1 MIIELYGLS
10 GSGKTTFAKKM
21 AQESGFQIIK
31 IRTRLELLY
40 LNALFLVMHPW
51 RLVSG
56 FLYLTKNSPNGR
68 LFYYKL
74 MNTFLHVQAKYAKA
88 WLWRGRNKGLILDQ
102 GYVQNVIS
110 LFETEKSQDQIEKYM
125 SIWIRPDILVAFD
138 SSKEVREERLRG
150 RGDRSRQSFGERYLR
165 NWEEVAEKN
174 AGAFTE
180 ILKDLEVYTMV
191 MSTDADLQK
200 TETSLKK
207 IITQPRLFYI
217 TNARIPS
224 DKAHAFQI
232 AKMCETYARLGYS
245 VELWLP
251 YRKNPIQGNTFSYF
265 SLEPNFIIKKLG
277 SVDLLQYTV
286 YIGRIAFW
294 LQSAWFLL
302 NVALRSVPSKL
313 IYTRS
318 PEVAWLMNLRGKR
331 VVYEAHN
338 WPNHGTAFLS
348 FLLRSC
354 RLIVAN
360 SSGTAEEFRK
370 RGFEN
375 VLVAPNG
382 VDLEDFKDINIA
394 TVRQELDL
402 PPAKK
407 LVMYVGHFYD
417 WKGADMAVETWKKSF
432 AGREAV
438 VLVLVGGHE
447 RDISRLKGKIGGDCS
462 NILLLGHKPKKL
474 IPKYLMAADILIL
487 PNQPVS
493 AESEKYTSPIKMF
506 EYMAS
511 GRPIVASDLP
521 SIREILGDETA
532 LFFEPTSG
540 AALVKSIEI
549 LLADQGKA
557 KALAEAARHQ
567 AESYTWKGRAERI
580 SAIFRLFL

>member
-31 IRTRLELLY
+31 IRTRFELLY
-40 LNALFLVMHPW
+40 LNVLFLAMHPW
-51 RLVSG
+51 RFFSG
-56 FLYLTKNSPNGR
+56 ALYLTGNSPSGQ

-88 WLWRGRNKGLILDQ
+88 WLWRGRNKGLIIDQ
-102 GYVQNVIS
+102 GYIQNVIS
-110 LFETEKSQDQIEKYM
+110 LFETEKSKDQIRKYM

-138 SSKEVREERLRG
+138 SPKEVREERLRG
-150 RGDRSRQSFGERYLR
+150 RGDRSRQSFGESYLR
-165 NWEEVAEKN
+165 NWEDVAEKN
-174 AGAFTE
+174 NRIFSE
-180 ILKDLEVYTMV
+180 ILKDLEVHTV
-191 MSTDADLQK
+191 VVSADADLQK
-200 TETSLKK
+200 TEASLKK
-207 IITQPRLFYI
+207 IITQPKLFYI

-232 AKMCETYARLGYS
+232 SKMCETYARLGYS

-251 YRKNPIQGNTFSYF
+251 CRKNPLRGNTFSYF
-265 SLEPNFIIKKLG
+265 GLEPNFRIKKFG
-277 SVDLLQYTV
+277 SIDLLQYTI
-286 YIGRIAFW
+286 YIGRVAFW
-294 LQSAWFLL
+294 LQSVWFLL
-302 NVALRSVPSKL
+302 NVVLRSIPSKL

-318 PEVAWLMNLRGKR
+318 PEVAWVMSLRGKR

-338 WPNHGTAFLS
+338 WPNRGMAFLS

-394 TVRQELDL
+394 AVRQELDL
-402 PPAKK
+402 SPAKK

-417 WKGADMAVETWKKSF
+417 WKGVDMVAETWKKSF
-432 AGREAV
+432 AGREDII
-438 VLVLVGGHE
+438 LVLVGGHE
-447 RDISRLKGKIGGDCS
+447 RDISRLKRKIGGDCS

-474 IPKYLMAADILIL
+474 IPKYLIAADILIL

-493 AESEKYTSPIKMF
+493 VESEQYTSPIKMF

-511 GRPIVASDLP
+511 SRPIIASDLP
-521 SIREILGDETA
+521 SIREILGNDTA

-540 AALVKSIEI
+540 VALVKSIEI

-557 KALAEAARHQ
+557 KALASAARHQ
-567 AESYTWKGRAERI
+567 VEAYTWQGRAEHI
-580 SAIFRLFL
+580 SATFQAFL